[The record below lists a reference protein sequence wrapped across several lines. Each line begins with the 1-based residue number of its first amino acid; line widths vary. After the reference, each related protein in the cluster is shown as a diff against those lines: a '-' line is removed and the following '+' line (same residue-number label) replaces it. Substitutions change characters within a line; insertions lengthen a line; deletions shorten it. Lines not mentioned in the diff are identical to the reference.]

1 MISWRVCNLIYY
13 YGERC
18 FLTIFLDIEDD
29 SVMKH
34 SPVIWRKDMEAGV
47 DRGRQYNHPTNESH
61 NSCDEASGAKV
72 ETAALS

>member
-1 MISWRVCNLIYY
+1 
-13 YGERC
+13 
-18 FLTIFLDIEDD
+18 
-29 SVMKH
+29 MKH

-61 NSCDEASGAKV
+61 HSCDKASGAKV